1 MTGLQLIDY
10 DLAVDVRLDAD
21 GRIDSGL
28 VLGDILAQNQA
39 LILSF
44 HKGDLKSDVSVGA
57 AIARMLLDSDL
68 LTWEREIQEQLEMD
82 GQKVQSVVVTGKDI
96 QIKASY

>member
-57 AIARMLLDSDL
+57 GIDRMLLDSDR

-82 GQKVQSVVVTGKDI
+82 GQQVQSVVVTGKDI

>member
-57 AIARMLLDSDL
+57 GIDRMLLDSDR

>member
-57 AIARMLLDSDL
+57 AIDRMLLDSDL

>member
-10 DLAVDVRLDAD
+10 DLAVDVQLDAD

-57 AIARMLLDSDL
+57 GIDRMLLDSDR

>member
-10 DLAVDVRLDAD
+10 DLAVDVQLDAD

-39 LILSF
+39 LILSL

-57 AIARMLLDSDL
+57 GIDRMLLDSDR